1 MTITEAVR
9 NRISEEA
16 ERSQD
21 ELIALTQ
28 ALIGCR
34 TDSQSEGNEEFPAEV
49 NRCQNMVA
57 DRLRNIGMR
66 IESGVTDSRYPWV
79 SGLRPGSGG
88 GRSVAIN
95 GHIDVVPVGDRSAW
109 EHDPWAGE
117 VSSGRLW
124 GRGACDMKG
133 GVAAGIMA
141 VDILQRA
148 GVELRGDVALH
159 IVSDEEVVGS
169 STRSLAS
176 SRQFDAVLNAEPTS
190 LRLMPVEGGLVHFRI
205 EIEGRESHAGNRY
218 RSVHAG
224 GQAGTA
230 GVNAIEKG
238 MKIATALQDL
248 ERDWAA
254 HRNHPMLPP
263 GFNTILP
270 GVIAGGPGGG
280 HDGQLNLIS
289 NPGTTP
295 NYCSIEYN
303 VWYLPDESFEEIRQE
318 IEQFV
323 SHVCALDPWLSEH
336 PPRFT
341 WKLRNI
347 WFPPVNTSP
356 DHPFIQL
363 LAGEI
368 ESTGRP
374 VVVEAFTAA
383 SELAWYAEQ
392 GMQGTI
398 FGPGSIA
405 QAHSPNEFVLVDELL
420 TAASVMALTI
430 ATWCN

>member
-1 MTITEAVR
+1 MTITESVR

-16 ERSQD
+16 ERSED

-49 NRCQNMVA
+49 NRCQHMVA

-66 IESGVTDSRYPWV
+66 IERGVTDSRYPWV
-79 SGLRPGSGG
+79 SGLLPGSGG
-88 GRSVAIN
+88 GRSVAI

-124 GRGACDMKG
+124 GQGACDMKG
-133 GVAAGIMA
+133 GVAAGTMA

-169 STRSLAS
+169 G
-176 SRQFDAVLNAEPTS
+176 AVAGVIPTTVRRCAQRRTDES
-190 LRLMPVEGGLVHFRI
+190 PTHAR
-205 EIEGRESHAGNRY
+205 GRRAGPLPYRNRRRRSHAGNRY

-224 GQAGTA
+224 GQAGA
-230 GVNAIEKG
+230 ARVKCHRKG

-263 GFNTILP
+263 GFSTILP

-303 VWYLPDESFEEIRQE
+303 VWYLPDEGVVRGDSQE

-336 PPRFT
+336 PR
-341 WKLRNI
+341 
-347 WFPPVNTSP
+347 VSP
-356 DHPFIQL
+356 GNCGISGF
-363 LAGEI
+363 
-368 ESTGRP
+368 RR
-374 VVVEAFTAA
+374 
-383 SELAWYAEQ
+383 
-392 GMQGTI
+392 
-398 FGPGSIA
+398 
-405 QAHSPNEFVLVDELL
+405 
-420 TAASVMALTI
+420 
-430 ATWCN
+430 